1 MSMLEQ
7 PKSGRQ
13 EALDQLDIAGRAMS
27 DAIVLFHARAA
38 EIFGM
43 GASDWKALGLI
54 AQHGPISHRDLMS
67 RLGLKPASVTNILD
81 RLQAAGWVAR
91 TRSADDGR
99 GIKVSVNDEK
109 IAAFRQRVFGPLLSR
124 LNEVYDGYDAHE
136 LALIAGAFAR
146 IAKAQAA
153 AAAELQG

>member
-1 MSMLEQ
+1 
-7 PKSGRQ
+7 
-13 EALDQLDIAGRAMS
+13 
-27 DAIVLFHARAA
+27 
-38 EIFGM
+38 
-43 GASDWKALGLI
+43 
-54 AQHGPISHRDLMS
+54 MS

-109 IAAFRQRVFGPLLSR
+109 ITAFRQRVFGPLLSR